1 MPSDTESASAKT
13 TTDQE
18 EIRRW
23 VESRN
28 GRPACVRGT
37 GGGNDVGMLRIDF
50 PGFSGEETLQE
61 ISWDD
66 FFRAFEENDLAFLYQ
81 DRTSDGGESR
91 FFKFVSRS
99 GAEQGGGTS
108 GGGGSGSSG
117 GRSGENSGGG
127 RSGGA
132 SRSTSAG
139 GKSAAASKSAGGS
152 RRGGAKTAKSAKTA
166 SSRKGAKGAGTRGK
180 SAGGRTGATKAA
192 SGRSG
197 GSKSAGRKSG

>member
-81 DRTSDGGESR
+81 DRTSDGSESR
-91 FFKFVSRS
+91 FFKLVSRS
-99 GAEQGGGTS
+99 SAEQDDGGS
-108 GGGGSGSSG
+108 EGGGSGNS
-117 GRSGENSGGG
+117 GRSGSTSGRRGGG
-127 RSGGA
+127 GNAASRSGG
-132 SRSTSAG
+132 AG
-139 GKSAAASKSAGGS
+139 GKSAGAKSAGRSGGGGGKATKRS
-152 RRGGAKTAKSAKTA
+152 SAKGAKRATGGKSTGG
-166 SSRKGAKGAGTRGK
+166 RKGAGKAAAGK
-180 SAGGRTGATKAA
+180 SAGRG
-192 SGRSG
+192 
-197 GSKSAGRKSG
+197 

>member
-1 MPSDTESASAKT
+1 MPIDTESSASAKT
-13 TTDQE
+13 TTDRE

-66 FFRAFEENDLAFLYQ
+66 FFRAFEENNLAFLYQ

-99 GAEQGGGTS
+99 NAGDGRGGS
-108 GGGGSGSSG
+108 DSGSGSGS
-117 GRSGENSGGG
+117 RSGS
-127 RSGGA
+127 
-132 SRSTSAG
+132 SR
-139 GKSAAASKSAGGS
+139 GGS
-152 RRGGAKTAKSAKTA
+152 RR
-166 SSRKGAKGAGTRGK
+166 
-180 SAGGRTGATKAA
+180 AA
-192 SGRSG
+192 
-197 GSKSAGRKSG
+197 